1 MWRSHRVLVYQTAIF
16 EGGHSAL
23 SHLFKAVIIGHQKG
37 LEGYCLFWVKLTY
50 QSRITFDYKKT
61 VLLLRVFVVDGP

>member
-1 MWRSHRVLVYQTAIF
+1 MAQSQGASLSENNF

-61 VLLLRVFVVDGP
+61 VLLLRVCLL